1 MSMPKAG
8 ALLQKALAVFL
19 VVVLLFNL
27 YILLSQF
34 VGQNR
39 LPKVFGVAQVVVIS
53 GSMQPTIE
61 IGDFLVIREQA
72 GYSENDIITYR
83 SGNSL
88 ITHRIKEV
96 AGERLITQGD
106 NNNAADAPIALSQ
119 VEGKVVLRIPKLG
132 RAALFLKTP
141 LGIVIAVFG
150 GLLLIE
156 VSYLAE
162 RRARTTK

>member
-1 MSMPKAG
+1 
-8 ALLQKALAVFL
+8 
-19 VVVLLFNL
+19 
-27 YILLSQF
+27 
-34 VGQNR
+34 
-39 LPKVFGVAQVVVIS
+39 
-53 GSMQPTIE
+53 MQPTIE

-119 VEGKVVLRIPKLG
+119 VEGKVILRIPKLG